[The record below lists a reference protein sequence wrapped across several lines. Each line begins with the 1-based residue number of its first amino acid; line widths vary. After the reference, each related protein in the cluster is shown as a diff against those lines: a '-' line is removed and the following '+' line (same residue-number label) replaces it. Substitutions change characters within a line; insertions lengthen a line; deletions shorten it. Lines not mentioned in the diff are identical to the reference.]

1 MVTILL
7 LFSIDCMLGLEGSH
21 LTEVEQRCLKG
32 LRTHIFPLSSKF
44 ICHIPHMP
52 HISYQRC
59 TQIPQSDPLTFCGLL
74 CPQPRLLCFLLEDE
88 YLKLLK
94 DPDLGTTRSCL
105 PERRQC
111 LGVDIL
117 SPSPQAIIG
126 ARKWDQLR
134 HVISTFEL
142 AVKSSPSL
150 GMISGAFL
158 RLSLCSNLPSLV
170 SGLLWYHSF
179 IKDSYKCSP
188 HSAQCLLWNFLLR

>member
-1 MVTILL
+1 
-7 LFSIDCMLGLEGSH
+7 MLGLEGSH

-44 ICHIPHMP
+44 FCHIPHMP

-59 TQIPQSDPLTFCGLL
+59 TQIPQRNPLTFCGLL
-74 CPQPRLLCFLLEDE
+74 CPQLRLLCFLLEDE
-88 YLKLLK
+88 YLRLLK
-94 DPDLGTTRSCL
+94 DPDLGTRSCL

-117 SPSPQAIIG
+117 SPSPQPIIG
-126 ARKWDQLR
+126 ARKWNQLR
-134 HVISTFEL
+134 HVIS
-142 AVKSSPSL
+142 
-150 GMISGAFL
+150 GAIL

-170 SGLLWYHSF
+170 SGLLWDHSF

-188 HSAQCLLWNFLLR
+188 HSAQCLLWNFLLG